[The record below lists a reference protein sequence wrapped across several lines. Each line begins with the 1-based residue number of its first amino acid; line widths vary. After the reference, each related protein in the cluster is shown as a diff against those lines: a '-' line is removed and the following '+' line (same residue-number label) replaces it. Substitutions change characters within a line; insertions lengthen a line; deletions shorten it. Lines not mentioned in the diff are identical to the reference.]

1 LRQRDETRLERDE
14 TRLERDEMRLERET
28 RLEIERQDET

>member
-1 LRQRDETRLERDE
+1 MRQRDETRLERDE